1 MPGAVANRARN
12 TSHVWVEDAL
22 LRPICAHCGFAA
34 GERTAELAALA
45 RGGYCGSPASHSAR
59 PRSRDG
65 GWDVFCALCGVV
77 ACGRDYAAAGIAAA
91 RHEADPAA
99 DGDGILR
106 DIERWTLPEA
116 VAWLGAFPSVL
127 GEEPP
132 HPEIEGALGCLRAGD
147 FLGASSCL
155 SDLENQ
161 TERLGVRE
169 DVLGPDGRWTRP
181 WLALLAETRE
191 RIYRLADPPAAR
203 RPRRRRG
210 RGSRE
215 ESRERRDGAGATP

>member
-1 MPGAVANRARN
+1 MKN
-12 TSHVWVEDAL
+12 TRHAWVEDAL
-22 LRPICAHCGFAA
+22 LRPICMHCGFVS
-34 GERTAELAALA
+34 GERNVELAAIA
-45 RGGYCGSPASHSAR
+45 RGGYWGKPSRHAAGVR
-59 PRSRDG
+59 PRNG
-65 GWDVFCALCGVV
+65 AWDVFCGLCGVV
-77 ACGRDYAAAGIAAA
+77 ADGGGYAVAGIAAA

-99 DGDGILR
+99 DAAGILR
-106 DIERWTLPEA
+106 AIERWTLPEA
-116 VAWLGAFPSVL
+116 VAWLGAFPCVL

-132 HPEIEGALGCLRAGD
+132 HPEIEGALHCLRVGD
-147 FLGASSCL
+147 FLGASRCL

-191 RIYRLADPPAAR
+191 RIYRLADPLAAR